1 MNITVW
7 SNFSKRVN
15 ETLQPGGGQSID
27 VKLKDNCSIEDPVFL
42 LATGGGMPDY
52 TYAAAFGH
60 YYFVRDIISVNASM
74 AEMHC
79 KQDNMATHKS
89 EIGATDA
96 FILYDTT
103 LNKYIPD
110 TRLPCFSDPMI
121 AASSG
126 IALDHFSQSGTILV
140 TCTNEDGCGTY
151 AIPPAS
157 LVNLIPSDFQDQ
169 MDASVQTFID
179 TEWAGIESVI
189 SSKFATGADVNFPV
203 LAGTMAG
210 LRELFVSGK
219 AIDNIKEIRWI
230 PFTVIDLDP
239 SDWDA
244 IYLGKYDTH
253 VSGQRLSQGATRIL
267 TGNTG
272 SVSIPWRFDD
282 WRNSEPY
289 TQVYIS
295 IPFVGTINIPASTI
309 IGKSSLRL
317 DYSIDK
323 ISGDIAYQLWAGNA
337 DFLIGTYGA
346 STGIS
351 VALGTT
357 ARDPLKVV
365 SNLTEASTSVLIGNY
380 PGAMGQAVNAFVP
393 TPQTVGG
400 IGSSAGMGLDQ
411 RFKIWT
417 VVHAPAATPD
427 SVRDVMGTP
436 AFQVKRIGN
445 LSGYVQCQN
454 ASVRGNMRA
463 EDRSE
468 INGYLNSGFFYT

>member
-15 ETLQPGGGQSID
+15 ETLQPSGGQPID
-27 VKLKDNCSIEDPVFL
+27 VKLKDNCSIENPIFL
-42 LATGGGMPDY
+42 LATGGGVPNY

-96 FILYDTT
+96 FVLYDTT

-126 IALDHFSQSGTILV
+126 VALDHFSQSGTILV

-157 LVNLIPSDFQDQ
+157 LVNLIPNDFQDQ
-169 MDASVQTFID
+169 MDASVETFID
-179 TEWAGIESVI
+179 TQWSGIESII

-203 LAGTMAG
+203 LAGTFAG

-230 PFTVIDLDP
+230 PFNVIDLDP

-253 VSGQRLSQGATRIL
+253 VKGQRLSQGATRIL
-267 TGNTG
+267 TGNTNN
-272 SVSIPWRFDD
+272 VSIPWRFDD

-295 IPFVGTINIPASTI
+295 IPFVGTVNIPASTI

-400 IGSSAGMGLDQ
+400 LGSSAGMGLDQ

-427 SVRDVMGTP
+427 SVANVMGTP

-463 EDRSE
+463 EDRDE

>member
-7 SNFSKRVN
+7 SNFSKREN
-15 ETLQPGGGQSID
+15 STRQPSGGTSID
-27 VKLKDNCSIEDPVFL
+27 VKLKDNCSIENPIFL

-60 YYFVRDIISVNASM
+60 YYYVTDVISVNASM
-74 AEMHC
+74 AEIHC
-79 KQDNMATHKS
+79 KQDVMATYKG
-89 EIGATDA
+89 EIGSTSA
-96 FILYDTT
+96 FVMYDTT

-151 AIPPAS
+151 AIYPSELAD
-157 LVNLIPSDFQDQ
+157 LIPNDFQDQ
-169 MDASVQTFID
+169 MDSSVESFITDGTWDSVQ
-179 TEWAGIESVI
+179 
-189 SSKFATGADVNFPV
+189 ATIAPHFVTDADVNFPI
-203 LAGTMAG
+203 LAGTFAG

-219 AIDNIKEIRWI
+219 AMDNIKDVRWI
-230 PFTVIDLDP
+230 PFTIINPEDKTDP
-239 SDWDA
+239 
-244 IYLGKYDTH
+244 IFLGKYDTH
-253 VSGQRLSQGATRIL
+253 LFGQKISQGATRIL
-267 TGNTG
+267 TGTTAG
-272 SVSIPWRFDD
+272 VSIPWRFDD

-289 TQVYIS
+289 TQVYVS
-295 IPFVGTINIPASTI
+295 IPFVGTINLPASSF
-309 IGKSSLRL
+309 IGKSTLRL

-346 STGIS
+346 SSGIS
-351 VALGTT
+351 VAMGTT
-357 ARDPLKVV
+357 ILDPLKVV

-393 TPQTVGG
+393 TPQTIGG
-400 IGSSAGMGLDQ
+400 LGSSAGMGLVQ
-411 RFKIWT
+411 QFKIWT

-427 SVRDVMGTP
+427 SVKNVMGTP
-436 AFQVKRIGN
+436 AFQVKTLGN
-445 LSGYVQCQN
+445 LSGYIQCQG
-454 ASVRGNMRA
+454 ASVGGNMRS
-463 EDRSE
+463 EDRST
-468 INGYLNSGFFYT
+468 INGYLNGGFFYE